1 MYVLFQPVG
10 IACGLQSVALL
21 SRGDIHF
28 LCHGV
33 LDEIG
38 IECHLLV
45 GAGDVFE
52 GEIHQT
58 IFLALGNIEEVVA
71 IHLDVLHRDVVALAQ
86 RHVLAVAQLE
96 ELGPWADDEETAC
109 DALDVIHRYVLVM
122 LRRIRAHLQPE
133 HALCLIHLDVA
144 EHNVAVFHAF
154 AAKSQT
160 AMHGSIM
167 AVLDEHVIYRTI
179 LWCLVSPGSLTALD
193 GDGIIVYAHVAA
205 IYQHIM
211 ADINVDGIAAWCPH
225 ATGRGED
232 GAAQEADMVATVDV
246 VGPERTVLDMYIL
259 QGYVA

>member
-86 RHVLAVAQLE
+86 RHVLAIAWLE
-96 ELGPWADDEETAC
+96 ELLPWADD
-109 DALDVIHRYVLVM
+109 
-122 LRRIRAHLQPE
+122 
-133 HALCLIHLDVA
+133 
-144 EHNVAVFHAF
+144 
-154 AAKSQT
+154 
-160 AMHGSIM
+160 
-167 AVLDEHVIYRTI
+167 
-179 LWCLVSPGSLTALD
+179 
-193 GDGIIVYAHVAA
+193 
-205 IYQHIM
+205 
-211 ADINVDGIAAWCPH
+211 
-225 ATGRGED
+225 
-232 GAAQEADMVATVDV
+232 
-246 VGPERTVLDMYIL
+246 
-259 QGYVA
+259 